1 MAEPNRRTVLRGAG
15 IGVAVVAA
23 SAIVPNAA
31 FGAIPGGSGG
41 SGREADTGP
50 EAQTRTL
57 VVHVKDATRG
67 ELIVMAGDREV
78 AVTDRKLAQRLARL
92 AD

>member
-15 IGVAVVAA
+15 IGVAAVAA
-23 SAIVPNAA
+23 SVMVPNAA
-31 FGAIPGGSGG
+31 FAASPGGAGG
-41 SGREADTGP
+41 SSREADTGP
-50 EAQTRTL
+50 EPQTRTL
-57 VVHVKDATRG
+57 VVHVKDAARG
-67 ELIVMAGDREV
+67 EMTVMAGDREV

>member
-15 IGVAVVAA
+15 IGIAAVAA
-23 SAIVPNAA
+23 SAMVPNAA
-31 FGAIPGGSGG
+31 FAATSGGSGG
-41 SGREADTGP
+41 SGPEADTGSD
-50 EAQTRTL
+50 AQTRTL

-67 ELIVMAGDREV
+67 ELTVMAGDREV